1 MALVCALL
9 LVAAANAQSPR
20 PPESGGQIASLGQ
33 PLRWRWQAGLA
44 AGPINIAASN
54 DLLMRAHI
62 GVAHDL
68 LNPVA
73 GLARLGVEAY
83 AGVRDTRSDAG
94 ARAILHIPYIGMG
107 VGADYNLRNEGVD
120 LLITAQSPVRRGG
133 LITRGSMLRVDWYP
147 ERSHSFTIGITAPV
161 GDPLAGRGR
170 PLTDYVVVS
179 ADFQPS
185 VPYRVDEPA
194 VEAVLDSLGS
204 SAEWIRREVAPF
216 LDQDGRDA
224 KTAVG
229 RTEQYLRELRARLA
243 VRSAEQE
250 VRYFHSQ
257 LEQLFTLTAG
267 SAAGS
272 KLARRAREILLEDVL
287 LPYNNLVGRKK
298 RKDTLAEFG
307 TVARGRFS
315 RWVVSSGLVPA
326 GRTDPVLYVFQRL
339 TDIMD
344 EVRKTAVKE
353 WDDPRLVWLPLQYA
367 LLPEQHDDPAELDDL
382 LQRSIG
388 VQFTT
393 HNRILY
399 IANLQFHSELLR
411 TIRETKQYHV
421 LWIHDFPA
429 VTPVGGIDSH
439 SLEVVVGYL
448 TTLAERVEA
457 YDVTG
462 VLPSY
467 FIFVD
472 EFYYEERKSRMLM
485 TVLEDPLEADA
496 NLPRGTGVAAEQLA
510 RVRERLRTAVSN
522 SRVLQAEARQFGEP
536 WLRNRIK
543 VHVNVTNRADPSFWA
558 GGLVSSLFGYPD
570 NVMRDHR
577 KIAFHDVNEADV
589 SAGMAILTGMGVG
602 QAYLGPSWDDRSL
615 IVQGRVLFE
624 LKRAARDLLLSQG
637 MNEEDIPLALS
648 SVPLSRATT
657 ATAATPAGGF
667 DARALTLV
675 NGTGYLPKP
684 LNVVKA
690 LLYSLLPP
698 GSVMKIPDS
707 LWNSTFYG
715 SLLLGACLRGAT
727 VSIISPALA
736 NAPSSGSPQMA
747 RAHELMTRLL
757 LAQRVLAEPLAIAN
771 GHLRVGLYALEA
783 DRNGFASRIETWT
796 KHVAASPFLREHM
809 PFTTDLMPVMSAA
822 AVAARVPRPV
832 EPATASV
839 ARPPKLH
846 QKVQFHAT
854 REYWEA
860 IGNAPEWPL
869 FMSTYL
875 RYREATYSVEGE
887 SSDATR
893 LVTELATI
901 AERIF
906 AHTRNTR
913 GLSYALAGSQNQDY
927 RGMFM
932 DGEVGV
938 LFSGPSSLLPL
949 VDLVFMEGTVT
960 WVDDQLTLDRLLPP
974 PTELQRRLG
983 RVAKDGV

>member
-9 LVAAANAQSPR
+9 LVAAANAQSIR
-20 PPESGGQIASLGQ
+20 SPESGGQTSSLGQ

-54 DLLMRAHI
+54 DLLMRAHV

-107 VGADYNLRNEGVD
+107 VGADYNLRNAGVD

-147 ERSHSFTIGITAPV
+147 ERSHSFTIGIAAPL

-170 PLTDYVVVS
+170 PLKDYVVVS
-179 ADFQPS
+179 ADFQPT
-185 VPYRVDEPA
+185 VPYRVYEPA
-194 VEAVLDSLGS
+194 IEAVLDSLRS
-204 SAEWIRREVAPF
+204 SAEWIRREVTPF

-224 KTAVG
+224 KIAVG
-229 RTEQYLRELRARLA
+229 RTERYLRELRARLA

-250 VRYFHSQ
+250 VRFFHAQ

-267 SAAGS
+267 STAGS
-272 KLARRAREILLEDVL
+272 ELARRAREILLEDVL

-307 TVARGRFS
+307 TIARGRFS
-315 RWVVSSGLVPA
+315 RCVVSSGLLPA
-326 GRTDPVLYVFQRL
+326 NRTDPVLYVFQHL
-339 TDIMD
+339 TRIMD

-353 WDDPRLVWLPLQYA
+353 WDDARLVWLPLQYA
-367 LLPEQHDDPAELDDL
+367 LLPEEHDEPGELDEL
-382 LQRSIG
+382 LQRATG
-388 VQFTT
+388 VEFTN
-393 HNRILY
+393 HNRIVY
-399 IANLQFHSELLR
+399 ITNLQFHWELLR

-457 YDVTG
+457 YDATG
-462 VLPSY
+462 VLPTF

-472 EFYYEERKSRMLM
+472 QFYYEERKSRMLM

-496 NLPRGTGVAAEQLA
+496 NLPRGAGAAAERLA
-510 RVRERLRTAVSN
+510 RARERLRTAVAK
-522 SRVLQAEARQFGEP
+522 SRVLQAEARQYGES
-536 WLRNRIK
+536 WLHNRIK
-543 VHVNVTNRADPSFWA
+543 VHVNVTNRADPSFWG

-577 KIAFHDVNEADV
+577 KIAFRDVNEAD

-615 IVQGRVLFE
+615 VVEGPVLLE
-624 LKRAARDLLLSQG
+624 LKQAARDLLLSQG
-637 MNEEDIPLALS
+637 MNEEDMPLALR

-657 ATAATPAGGF
+657 ATEGAPAGGF

-684 LNVVKA
+684 LNVAKA
-690 LLYSLLPP
+690 LLYSLLPS

-757 LAQRVLAEPLAIAN
+757 LAQRVLAEPLASAN
-771 GHLRVGLYALEA
+771 GQLRVGLYALEA
-783 DRNGFASRIETWT
+783 DRNGFASRIDTWT
-796 KHVAASPFLREHM
+796 KQVAASPFLREHL
-809 PFTTDLMPVMSAA
+809 PFSTTLMPVMNAA
-822 AVAARVPRPV
+822 AAAARVPGPV

-839 ARPPKLH
+839 GRPPKLH

-854 REYWEA
+854 REYWDA
-860 IGNAPEWPL
+860 IGRAPEWPL

-875 RYREATYSVEGE
+875 RYREATYSVDGE

-906 AHTRNTR
+906 AHTRGTQ

-938 LFSGPSSLLPL
+938 LFSGPASLLPL

>member
-1 MALVCALL
+1 MAFVCALL
-9 LVAAANAQSPR
+9 LVAAANAQSIR
-20 PPESGGQIASLGQ
+20 PPESGGQTSSLGQ

-44 AGPINIAASN
+44 AGPINIAANN
-54 DLLMRAHI
+54 DLLMRAHV
-62 GVAHDL
+62 GVARDL

-73 GLARLGVEAY
+73 GLARLAAEAY

-107 VGADYNLRNEGVD
+107 VGADYNLRTDAVD

-133 LITRGSMLRVDWYP
+133 LLTRGSMLRLDWYP
-147 ERSHSFTIGITAPV
+147 ERSHSFTIGITAPL

-170 PLTDYVVVS
+170 PLKDYVVVS
-179 ADFQPS
+179 ADFQPR

-194 VEAVLDSLGS
+194 LEAMLDSLRS
-204 SAEWIRREVAPF
+204 SAEWIRREVTPF

-229 RTEQYLRELRARLA
+229 RSERYLRELRARLA

-257 LEQLFTLTAG
+257 LEELFTLTAG

-326 GRTDPVLYVFQRL
+326 GRTDPALYAFQRL

-344 EVRKTAVKE
+344 EVRNTAVKE

-367 LLPEQHDDPAELDDL
+367 LLPEQHDEPAELDKL
-382 LQRSIG
+382 LERATGI
-388 VQFTT
+388 QFTN

-411 TIRETKQYHV
+411 TIRETNQYHV

-429 VTPVGGIDSH
+429 VTPAGAIDEGSFTQ
-439 SLEVVVGYL
+439 VVDGYL

-462 VLPSY
+462 VLPTY

-485 TVLEDPLEADA
+485 TVLEDPLEGDA
-496 NLPRGTGVAAEQLA
+496 NLPRGTGAAAERLA

-522 SRVLQAEARQFGEP
+522 SRVLQAEARQYGEP

-577 KIAFHDVNEADV
+577 KIAFHDVHEADV

-615 IVQGRVLFE
+615 IVQGPVLFE

-637 MNEEDIPLALS
+637 MDEQDLPTALRAQPS
-648 SVPLSRATT
+648 LSTI
-657 ATAATPAGGF
+657 ATPVEPEGGF

-684 LNVVKA
+684 LNVAKA

-715 SLLLGACLRGAT
+715 GLVLGACLRGAT
-727 VSIISPALA
+727 VSIISPGLA

-757 LAQRVLAEPLAIAN
+757 LAQRVLAEPLAIVN

-796 KHVAASPFLREHM
+796 KQVAASPFLREHM
-809 PFTTDLMPVMSAA
+809 PFTTALMPVMSSAA
-822 AVAARVPRPV
+822 SVARVPRSA

-854 REYWEA
+854 REYWDT
-860 IGNAPEWPL
+860 IGKAPEWPV
-869 FMSTYL
+869 FMATYL

-887 SSDATR
+887 SSEASG

-906 AHTRNTR
+906 AHTRNTK

-938 LFSGPSSLLPL
+938 LFSGPASLLPL